1 MPNMTG
7 TVDCLS
13 ISEVASFVTIEEAAG
28 AKETFILWFAPGGG
42 SGIPPQL
49 NSFTRVLHS
58 MWVSLLRD
66 AHSNALTVT
75 VNHPT
80 NSAEVVAVRMG

>member
-1 MPNMTG
+1 MPSITG

-13 ISEVASFVTIEEAAG
+13 IAEAASFVTVEDAGG
-28 AKETFILWFAPGGG
+28 AKETFILWFFPGGG
-42 SGIPPQL
+42 SGIPPEL

-66 AHSNALTVT
+66 AHSNGLTVT
-75 VNHPT
+75 VAHPT
-80 NSAEVVAVRMG
+80 GLAEVSAVRLG